1 MADFSGLSPRC
12 SIFTSMEDYVEGHMT
27 NPTIPC
33 EFKKVKTASVKLEKH
48 VIVGSGSII
57 MPGITLKMG
66 ASVGALSFVNKDVP
80 GFHIVGCTPIISGL
94 IISCDSIY
102 NVSSQNKRRVR
113 HEMHNL
119 RFKKQLFFH

>member
-1 MADFSGLSPRC
+1 
-12 SIFTSMEDYVEGHMT
+12 MEDYVEGHMT

-48 VIVGSGSII
+48 VIVGS
-57 MPGITLKMG
+57 PLKMG

-102 NVSSQNKRRVR
+102 NVSSQNKQRVK